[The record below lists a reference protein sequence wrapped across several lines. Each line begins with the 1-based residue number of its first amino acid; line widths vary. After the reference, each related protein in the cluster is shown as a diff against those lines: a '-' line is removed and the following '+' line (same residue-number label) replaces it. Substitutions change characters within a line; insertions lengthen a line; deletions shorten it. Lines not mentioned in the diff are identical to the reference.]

1 MTTRRTFSE
10 ATRLAVMR
18 AAGAPIR
25 IAANNAG
32 AEISRGRNMGRGRP
46 GTSQF

>member
-1 MTTRRTFSE
+1 MTTRKTFSE

-25 IAANNAG
+25 TVANGAD
-32 AEISRGRNMGRGRP
+32 AEISRGRSMGRGRP
-46 GTSQF
+46 GTSQI